1 MTKFSGSESWWHK
14 SNVWGS
20 LPDAALQFYWLSA
33 ECCCYHFT
41 WWFQAEVSNSLN
53 EKSICNQHKSSGLL
67 TFHSRD
73 WKCGFWAKTWRLMP
87 LVHISCLITKPL
99 ACGCACA
106 LFIALQLVNLLWR
119 YIGEVT
125 YSWNTKRHM
134 GSVRSKGC
142 VAPCTY
148 SELDFAAAKCYNFTV
163 YTLTANF
170 F

>member
-1 MTKFSGSESWWHK
+1 MRR
-14 SNVWGS
+14 
-20 LPDAALQFYWLSA
+20 ASA
-33 ECCCYHFT
+33 I
-41 WWFQAEVSNSLN
+41 
-53 EKSICNQHKSSGLL
+53 SINQVDYLL

-99 ACGCACA
+99 ACSCACA

-170 F
+170 FLGACLLKQRSDLPIQWEQLSAFRHT